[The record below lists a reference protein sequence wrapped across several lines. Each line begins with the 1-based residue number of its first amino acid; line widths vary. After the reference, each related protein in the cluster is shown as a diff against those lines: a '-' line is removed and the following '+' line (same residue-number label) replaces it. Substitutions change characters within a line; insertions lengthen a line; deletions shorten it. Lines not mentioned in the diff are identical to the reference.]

1 MMCLFNFLL
10 IHLYVWTSYPTDQT
24 KNLLGWICWK
34 TSMIPGLDSWQS
46 IQTLGPCIG
55 LREVISVCSVT
66 IFKVL
71 SVVYYLLVFITA
83 GISTCRMGSR
93 DRCMHVIQVFMT
105 VVAQCVFEP
114 VRLHS
119 SAESIDISLIH
130 HRLTRRRILPFR
142 LSVGD
147 INDYLDE
154 YFTDPCKCN
163 CFAEIRVDGV
173 SNLNIIHWDL
183 RYNAYQHPCDLMV
196 KPFESQPKE
205 QRKLQH

>member
-1 MMCLFNFLL
+1 MCLFNFLL
-10 IHLYVWTSYPTDQT
+10 IHLYTWTSYPTDQT

-34 TSMIPGLDSWQS
+34 TSMIPGLDSWQL

-66 IFKVL
+66 ILKVL

-114 VRLHS
+114 VRPHS
-119 SAESIDISLIH
+119 SAESIDIPSSL
-130 HRLTRRRILPFR
+130 
-142 LSVGD
+142 
-147 INDYLDE
+147 
-154 YFTDPCKCN
+154 
-163 CFAEIRVDGV
+163 
-173 SNLNIIHWDL
+173 
-183 RYNAYQHPCDLMV
+183 
-196 KPFESQPKE
+196 
-205 QRKLQH
+205 